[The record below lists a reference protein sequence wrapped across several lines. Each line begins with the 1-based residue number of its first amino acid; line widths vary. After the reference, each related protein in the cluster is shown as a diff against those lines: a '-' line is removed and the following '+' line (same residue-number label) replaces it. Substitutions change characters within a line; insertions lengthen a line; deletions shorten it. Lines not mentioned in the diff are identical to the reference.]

1 MNRKRSATDER
12 VAELLRKSIKEGT
25 LVDIEDFGTF
35 LPGPKSGFRFIANDR
50 PLIFIAYVHE
60 DLKRA
65 QRLYADLQ
73 RQGMNPWLDKNK
85 LLPGQNWPRAI
96 ERAIGTADFFVPCF
110 SKNAASKRGVF
121 QAELR
126 YALECANR
134 IPLDEIFLIPVRM
147 DGCAIP
153 EQIRARIQCI
163 DLFLDWEQ
171 GVGSV
176 LKTIQR
182 EVAARRRKKLLPA

>member
-1 MNRKRSATDER
+1 MNRGRSATDER
-12 VAELLRKSIKEGT
+12 IAELLRHSIEQGA
-25 LVDIEDFGTF
+25 LVDIEDLGTF
-35 LPGPKSGFRFIANDR
+35 IPGPTSGFRFIPNRR
-50 PLIFIAYVHE
+50 PLIFIAYVRE
-60 DLKRA
+60 DLDRA

-73 RQGMNPWLDKNK
+73 RHGMNPWLDKNK

-110 SKNAASKRGVF
+110 SKNAVSKRGVF